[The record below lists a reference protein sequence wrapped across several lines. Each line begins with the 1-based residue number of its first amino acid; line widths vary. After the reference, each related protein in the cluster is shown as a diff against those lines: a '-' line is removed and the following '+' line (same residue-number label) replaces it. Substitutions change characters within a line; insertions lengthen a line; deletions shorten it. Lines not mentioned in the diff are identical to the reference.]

1 MVKGINLV
9 PDDVKRGWFVNRVRR
24 ALYAALLICAAFL
37 LYVITGQYGVISAK
51 NVEILELERE
61 KTSLAAQS
69 SVYAE
74 LTGKLAE
81 VRQRQ
86 GEVKK
91 RLDATGGLA
100 KGRILWSGVLKRL
113 SADIPKDVWL
123 RALSTADSTVGI
135 APLDVAQTKG
145 AIPPGVKRMRIL
157 GSSLTNKGI
166 TEFVFMLENSGV
178 FTDVTL
184 SYAQKK
190 ETSSAVVYDFEAY
203 ASVKPG
209 GVLSPPGDSGI

>member
-9 PDDVKRGWFVNRVRR
+9 PDDVKRGWFVRRVRR
-24 ALYAALLICAAFL
+24 TLYAAVIVCVFFL
-37 LYVITGQYGVISAK
+37 LYVFTGQYNVIRTK
-51 NVEILELERE
+51 NAETSKLERE
-61 KTSLAAQS
+61 KAELAAQS
-69 SVYAE
+69 SAYAE
-74 LTGKLAE
+74 LTGKLSS
-81 VRQRQ
+81 VRQKQ
-86 GEVKK
+86 EEVKK
-91 RLDATGGLA
+91 RLEAAGVLT

-123 RALSTADSTVGI
+123 RALSTAD
-135 APLDVAQTKG
+135 AQG
-145 AIPPGVKRMRIL
+145 SLPAQAGGKRMRIL

-178 FTDVTL
+178 YTDVTL

-190 ETSSAVVYDFEAY
+190 EANGAPVYDFEAY

-209 GVLSPPGDSGI
+209 AESGGL